1 MTLPAVDAG
10 YAAAFALVLARF
22 SGLFLFAPIFSS
34 RSLPVRVK
42 VMILAVLSLAVVPAA
57 AAPADLPLDGFSLAL
72 LAGKELLVGFALAL
86 AVGALLTA
94 VQVAGAL
101 IDTSVGFSLATLLDP
116 LSNIQTTVLGQ
127 LYVILGSLT
136 FLILDGHHL
145 LLAGLASTFELFP
158 LSAHPD
164 PAVLAANAVDVV
176 AGLFSAAVRIAAPV
190 LVSLFVTDLAIGLV
204 SRAMP
209 QANLFAVGFPVK
221 AIVGLAAVGATLPLF
236 VTSLGGH
243 LAAALDGMSDLALGL
258 LPG

>member
-1 MTLPAVDAG
+1 MTFPALDPG
-10 YAAAFALVLARF
+10 YAVAFALVLARF

-42 VMILAVLSLAVVPAA
+42 IMILAVLSLATVPSAVR
-57 AAPADLPLDGFSLAL
+57 ADLPLDGVALAL

-127 LYVILGSLT
+127 LYVILGSLV
-136 FLILDGHHL
+136 FLLLDGHHL

-158 LSAHPD
+158 LTAYPD
-164 PAVLAANAVDVV
+164 PSTLAENAVDAV

-190 LVSLFVTDLAIGLV
+190 LVSLFVTDLAVGLV
-204 SRAMP
+204 SRAVP

-236 VTSLGGH
+236 VTSLGGQ
-243 LAAALDGMSDLALGL
+243 LAVALDGMSDLAVNL
-258 LPG
+258 LPR